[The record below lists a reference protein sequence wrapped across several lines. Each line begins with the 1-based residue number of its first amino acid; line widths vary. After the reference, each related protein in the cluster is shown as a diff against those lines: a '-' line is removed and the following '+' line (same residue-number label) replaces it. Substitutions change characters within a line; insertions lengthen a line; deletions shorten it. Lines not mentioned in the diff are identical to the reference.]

1 MSSADGMNYA
11 PQGKP
16 DPVVK
21 PGEFKFAIAAMDHGH
36 INGQANGLTEA
47 GAECKYV
54 YDKTDPDKAAKKA
67 ADLGCE
73 HATDLDTILGDD
85 EVQLVAAAAIPNE
98 RAALGIEC
106 MRAGKHYFTDKTPL
120 ISLEQL
126 EAVKAAIAETGKK
139 YAVYFSERLHVE
151 CAMHA
156 GTLIEQGAIGRVIH
170 VTGFGP
176 HKLGPPQNRPDWFY
190 KYEQY
195 GGILCDIGSHQI
207 EQFLHYTGASDGQV
221 LHSKV
226 ANYGHPDFPELE
238 DYGDCT
244 LLADNGA
251 TMFFRVDWFT
261 PDGLRTWGDGRTFI
275 IGTEGY
281 IELRKYVDVTTD
293 NGANQFILVNGEG
306 EQRIP
311 TTGQVGYPY
320 FGRLIRDCIDGTENA
335 MTQDHALKAA
345 ELCVKAQL
353 HAQRL
358 EGLAPPPPF
367 MVPAGVGA

>member
-36 INGQANGLTEA
+36 INGQANGLIEA

-54 YDKTDPDKAAKKA
+54 FDKADPDKAAKKA

-73 HATDLDTILGDD
+73 HAADLDTILNDD
-85 EVQLVAAAAIPNE
+85 EVQLVAAAAIPSD
-98 RAALGIEC
+98 RAPLGIAC

-120 ISLEQL
+120 ISLDQL
-126 EAVKAAIAETGKK
+126 DAVKAAVAETGKK

-176 HKLGPPQNRPDWFY
+176 HRLGDPASRPDWFY

-207 EQFLHYTGASDGQV
+207 EQFLHYTGAKDGQV

-226 ANYGHPDFPELE
+226 ANFGHPDHPELE

-275 IGTEGY
+275 IGTDGY

-293 NGANQFILVNGEG
+293 NGPDQLILVNADG
-306 EQRIP
+306 EQRIA
-311 TTGQVGYPY
+311 TQGQVGFPF
-320 FGRLIRDCIDGTENA
+320 FGRLVRDCIDGTENA
-335 MTQDHALKAA
+335 MTQAHALKAA
-345 ELCVKAQL
+345 ELCIKAQL

-358 EGLAPPPPF
+358 EGLAEPPAFMRPP
-367 MVPAGVGA
+367 V